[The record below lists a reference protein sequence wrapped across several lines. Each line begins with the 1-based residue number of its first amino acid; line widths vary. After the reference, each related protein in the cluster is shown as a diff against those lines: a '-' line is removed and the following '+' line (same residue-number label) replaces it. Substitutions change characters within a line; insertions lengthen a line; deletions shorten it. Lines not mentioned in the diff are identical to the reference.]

1 MTADIAT
8 ESFRLAS
15 ARFPRNLSLHR
26 GAIDRQGMFPDHC
39 LAAQEEPPGVWSNS
53 DRRRAAVSIIPFSPA
68 QAYRITGAIQKTRNA
83 EMTRLSPIYKH

>member
-1 MTADIAT
+1 MTADIAIK
-8 ESFRLAS
+8 SFRLAS

-26 GAIDRQGMFPDHC
+26 ETIDRQAMLPDHC
-39 LAAQEEPPGVWSNS
+39 LEAQEQPPGVWSNS
-53 DRRRAAVSIIPFSPA
+53 DWQRAAVSIIPFSPA